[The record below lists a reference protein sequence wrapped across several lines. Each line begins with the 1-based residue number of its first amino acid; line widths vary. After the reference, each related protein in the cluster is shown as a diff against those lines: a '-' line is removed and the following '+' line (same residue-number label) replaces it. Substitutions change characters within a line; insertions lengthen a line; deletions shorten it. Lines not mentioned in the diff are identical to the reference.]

1 MKAVFFFLYL
11 AFGAGAAYGA
21 HTYLAQD
28 WMIAGGGGAVLGY
41 VDAGSAG
48 EKGRGSIQRSD

>member
-28 WMIAGGGGAVLGY
+28 WMIAGGGGVFTSQLARLCCCVVCMY
-41 VDAGSAG
+41 M
-48 EKGRGSIQRSD
+48 